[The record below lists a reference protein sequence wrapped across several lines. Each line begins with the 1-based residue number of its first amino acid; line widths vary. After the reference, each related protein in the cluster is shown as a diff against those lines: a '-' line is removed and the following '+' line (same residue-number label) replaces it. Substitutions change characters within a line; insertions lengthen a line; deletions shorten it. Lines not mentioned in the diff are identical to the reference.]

1 MYRPLLSIPLI
12 GTLILLIFLMGWFS
26 IHMVK
31 IENAETL
38 RIQHE
43 EYENELSLTLWQL
56 ETSALTIYNGCIAEL
71 SAENNQ
77 KAYTGKE
84 FYINNT
90 ITEEQV
96 MPPKSEW
103 STEQL
108 LKMEFCI
115 NCHAPPTITVS
126 SKASKDKT
134 QITQQ
139 EPLAPNENLNW
150 SSDQIAISQKRRN
163 QNYTNRANTA
173 RKTKETSQKIVD
185 NTYNT
190 LNDSYQIGN
199 AIQGNSVFVEPTPID
214 ATPFQAY
221 WVNDQLY
228 LLRNLET
235 QIHAVTL
242 NHEVI
247 ENQLRKEIPNLILD
261 ACHHT
266 YVKAEN
272 KLLKIIPA
280 SDLPF
285 RKNALVTLP
294 YNITVP
300 YPIAP
305 KVNISQ
311 FLNLAIT
318 WLALIVSI
326 LLAGGFILS
335 LIRLSNRRSQ
345 FVSSVTHELRT
356 PLTSFQLYSEMLRD
370 ELVPSKEKRASY
382 LNTLFLES
390 KRLSHLVENVLSYSQ
405 LEQGKISK
413 TELSLKEL
421 LPPIIDRLKSR
432 AEQSE
437 ARLNIQQIVSL
448 QTHLS
453 TDPTAVEQIL
463 FNLIDNA
470 CKYGLTDN
478 KKLDLSITETSR
490 HVQFHLR
497 DYGSGIPEDLH
508 RTLFKPFHKSV
519 KAAAD
524 AKKPGVGLGLSIA
537 RRQAKLLGGDL
548 TLTSSCDQG
557 ACFTLSLKK

>member
-150 SSDQIAISQKRRN
+150 SSDQIAISQKR
-163 QNYTNRANTA
+163 QNLNYANRANTA
-173 RKTKETSQKIVD
+173 RKTKETSQRIVD

-199 AIQGNSVFVEPTPID
+199 AIQGNPVFVEPPPID

-247 ENQLRKEIPNLILD
+247 EHMLKLRIN
-261 ACHHT
+261 
-266 YVKAEN
+266 
-272 KLLKIIPA
+272 
-280 SDLPF
+280 S
-285 RKNALVTLP
+285 
-294 YNITVP
+294 
-300 YPIAP
+300 
-305 KVNISQ
+305 
-311 FLNLAIT
+311 
-318 WLALIVSI
+318 
-326 LLAGGFILS
+326 
-335 LIRLSNRRSQ
+335 
-345 FVSSVTHELRT
+345 
-356 PLTSFQLYSEMLRD
+356 
-370 ELVPSKEKRASY
+370 
-382 LNTLFLES
+382 
-390 KRLSHLVENVLSYSQ
+390 
-405 LEQGKISK
+405 
-413 TELSLKEL
+413 
-421 LPPIIDRLKSR
+421 
-432 AEQSE
+432 
-437 ARLNIQQIVSL
+437 
-448 QTHLS
+448 
-453 TDPTAVEQIL
+453 
-463 FNLIDNA
+463 
-470 CKYGLTDN
+470 
-478 KKLDLSITETSR
+478 
-490 HVQFHLR
+490 
-497 DYGSGIPEDLH
+497 
-508 RTLFKPFHKSV
+508 
-519 KAAAD
+519 
-524 AKKPGVGLGLSIA
+524 
-537 RRQAKLLGGDL
+537 
-548 TLTSSCDQG
+548 
-557 ACFTLSLKK
+557 